1 MMEAVMELKE
11 FVAEALVQIQEGVQ
25 EAIERRSQNSEAQGF
40 ISPHR
45 LDLKSLDP
53 NDWDKYVQKVDFDLA
68 VNVSDK
74 KGAEGKGTIKIF
86 SIADVG
92 GSKSK
97 SSETSTVCRVKFT
110 IPIIPPA
117 QRL

>member
-1 MMEAVMELKE
+1 MELKD

-25 EAIERRSQNSEAQGF
+25 EAIERRGQNSEAEGF

-45 LDLKSLDP
+45 VDFKSYDP
-53 NDWDKYVQKVDFDLA
+53 ASPQAEWDKYIQKVDFDLA
-68 VNVSDK
+68 VSVSDK
-74 KGAEGKGTIKIF
+74 KGAEGKGSIKIF

-97 SSETSTVCRVKFT
+97 SSETSSVCRVKFT
-110 IPIIPPA
+110 IPIIPPV
-117 QRL
+117 QRI

>member
-1 MMEAVMELKE
+1 MELKE

-25 EAIERRSQNSEAQGF
+25 EAIDRNNAPGV
-40 ISPHR
+40 ISPHHSN
-45 LDLKSLDP
+45 LKSLEP
-53 NDWDKYVQKVDFDLA
+53 PEWDKYVQKVDFDLA

>member
-1 MMEAVMELKE
+1 MELKD

-25 EAIERRSQNSEAQGF
+25 EAIERRSQNSGVAGA
-40 ISPHR
+40 ISPHF
-45 LDLKSLDP
+45 LDP
-53 NDWDKYVQKVDFDLA
+53 KGFVDPKADWDKYVQKVDFDLA

-74 KGAEGKGTIKIF
+74 KGAEGKGSIKIF

-110 IPIIPPA
+110 IPIIPPV
-117 QRL
+117 QRLG

>member
-1 MMEAVMELKE
+1 MELKE

-25 EAIERRSQNSEAQGF
+25 EAIERRSQNSEAQGA

-45 LDLKSLDP
+45 LDLKSLSP
-53 NDWDKYVQKVDFDLA
+53 LNSNADWEKYVQKVDFDLA

-74 KGAEGKGTIKIF
+74 KGAEGKGSIKIF

-92 GSKSK
+92 GSKLK

-110 IPIIPPA
+110 IPIIPPV